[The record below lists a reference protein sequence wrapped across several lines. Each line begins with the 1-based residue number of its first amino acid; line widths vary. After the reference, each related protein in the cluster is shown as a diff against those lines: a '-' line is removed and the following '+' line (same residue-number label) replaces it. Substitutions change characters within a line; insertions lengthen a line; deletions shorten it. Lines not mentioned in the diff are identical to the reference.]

1 MVNDSGSEQV
11 NNELLQDAKMEKI
24 DDSSNIE
31 QIKRKYKDLYGID
44 VEVEYN
50 EENNVYLIIKEDD
63 KIAFATDSLDKEL
76 DRLKN
81 IEENNQRSGRGG
93 YLPSPPS
100 IGERRQERAL
110 DAEEVKIFMFFSS
123 MISVIGELDAMAS
136 MPMDCNTSYADCLS
150 GELRT
155 YYDGLGDNT
164 KAALKA
170 LANSISGISGATNK
184 SLILYDNTSKEDLK
198 DLEDL
203 INTIYDESDMEVLYN
218 NFMDQDI
225 GDTPMSYDE
234 YSYIFDNMGELF
246 DGSYQDI
253 LDRFKDNLAL
263 GYQDFLRNTVPS
275 TFNNLIENS
284 YLRISDED
292 IGSKAYLEGLDKYKN
307 SFALKVLGDF
317 DLNSVGTKD
326 SNIPSY
332 LWEKAENNYDKALLV
347 LSYNS
352 TFDSKFE
359 QNIKDSIQYACQ
371 ENNLR
376 VINDAQFEIDIG
388 RAIQSFK
395 MLDDYFNRDFDNEF
409 KNKTPENK
417 IKEIIEETKKI
428 RDGFLFEDYIVSR
441 FSMNDLDIYS
451 DGYVDKSKLWI
462 ESLKK
467 FGYLDNLSQE
477 YTEEDLYNNTFNYEF
492 LTNVSIN
499 KGAEN
504 VYQLMEE
511 YYSRYYEERG
521 FDDYEEQAK
530 KLVKR
535 NFQERGLGSYFTSAN
550 ISAKILQNIDV
561 SYNRMVNDK
570 VTLDASKAQF
580 KLGLLE
586 NIDTSDITDAD
597 IIDAKKLLGADAAYL
612 TDWQIKGY
620 YKIYKTDKER
630 AASLLDDT
638 LYNTIMDGRG
648 YKSASDAYTL
658 MGGNPQKEI
667 MEQIIHNEIIS
678 DIWGKTSGFIYTGLQ
693 GFTDGVIGSVSN
705 VLDARYA
712 DGKMDEYDYY
722 LMHLQNMLSAGGAHN
737 EILKLTYNL
746 SSSVGNMA
754 PALALSA
761 FVSPAAMSAWIFAST
776 VGSEREKTLRSG
788 EGESVASWVNAA
800 AKGLLAVSTEKFLG
814 ALKGYGG
821 KADDLL
827 GIFKSDNTFIQG
839 LMGTTFGKKFAL
851 GLSNSV
857 NETIEELVEN
867 FGGYGIDFLTGK
879 NIDWQNIPQ
888 ETWETVYMTMLTTPF
903 INKMGDGFRNNKH
916 SVINKMNTYNFN
928 GFNVEYSPAELLQ
941 FTDGV
946 GKVDKQGFFKY
957 LMENKRFK
965 NIKNSIKRL
974 FGINQTN
981 SFDINS
987 NNDVNNEYVDIRR
1000 IINGIMSKNNCS
1012 RIEATKILEAAIM
1025 QNNFNFITRNGNAR
1039 DIASKYTYNQLNE
1052 MLLSLKNLNLL
1063 GDQYDLFS
1071 IITRKN
1077 DDSTY
1082 KKPSELFRAIGE
1094 TSDTTYGVN
1103 QSGLLYLTSVIDEN
1117 GNVLSASQAMK
1128 KIQDCQ
1134 NKGLPLPH
1142 FRRRA
1147 SKEYDSVKNFLVDNY
1162 GMSKSDA
1169 SILLT
1174 SVDDKGACSYASVAN
1189 EIFTSFIGKEQE
1201 FQKKFGFSMYDSKTN
1216 KPNYNQLLADLYLN
1230 YNTDDY
1236 GGKLLTTDTHGN
1248 VVVDKRLLS
1257 SKLDP
1262 LGRHILD
1269 ASNQMYL
1276 STTKG
1281 KDVDRINRYLGM
1293 KGIEYKSSVLKE
1305 YNNYKD
1311 NQKITSLAKKIQNG
1325 LKNGK
1330 SYSMGVYSYGSDIH
1344 FISTDGS
1351 MHNDS
1356 TRTWNEGGGHSV
1368 FISNVSDDGIIVA
1381 SWGHEFLIP
1390 FNDLKNQNAMWLI
1403 TESDIVVK

>member
-1 MVNDSGSEQV
+1 MVNDSS
-11 NNELLQDAKMEKI
+11 DIK
-24 DDSSNIE
+24 
-31 QIKRKYKDLYGID
+31 QIKSKYKDLYNID
-44 VEVEYN
+44 VKVEYD
-50 EENNVYLIIKEDD
+50 EEHNVYLIETEDN
-63 KIAFATDSLDKEL
+63 KIIYATDSLDKEL
-76 DRLKN
+76 DRLN
-81 IEENNQRSGRGG
+81 TIEESNQRSSGGG
-93 YLPSPPS
+93 YLNTPQS
-100 IGERRQERAL
+100 IGERRKERAL
-110 DAEEVKIFMFFSS
+110 NADEVQIYMFFSS

-136 MPMDCNTSYADCLS
+136 MPLSCNTSYADCLS

-170 LANSISGISGATNK
+170 LANSISGISGATTQ
-184 SLILYDNTSKEDLK
+184 SLILYDNTSKEDFNDLK
-198 DLEDL
+198 DL
-203 INTIYDESDMEVLYN
+203 INELYNQSDMEVLYN

-234 YSYIFDNMGELF
+234 YAYIFDNMGELF

-253 LDRFKDNLAL
+253 LDRFKSNLAL

-275 TFNNLIENS
+275 TLDNIVENT
-284 YLRISDED
+284 YLRISEED
-292 IGSKAYLEGLDKYKN
+292 IGSKAYLEGLEKYKN

-317 DLNSVGTKD
+317 DLNSVGTED
-326 SNIPSY
+326 SNIPAY
-332 LWEKAENNYDKALLV
+332 LWTNDTSDYDKALLV
-347 LSYNS
+347 LSYNNDNFS
-352 TFDSKFE
+352 NSYQDNFI
-359 QNIKDSIQYACQ
+359 NVLKDSA
-371 ENNLR
+371 EDNNLNADYIENHSHL
-376 VINDAQFEIDIG
+376 INKSFNILEKTNNFYLKDFDKEYGNLGPQEKLKKIIKEYDELLNDDSDIG
-388 RAIQSFK
+388 ISKDVLYRNMSASAG
-395 MLDDYFNRDFDNEF
+395 NESGEAWE
-409 KNKTPENK
+409 KT
-417 IKEIIEETKKI
+417 
-428 RDGFLFEDYIVSR
+428 
-441 FSMNDLDIYS
+441 
-451 DGYVDKSKLWI
+451 
-462 ESLKK
+462 LKD
-467 FGYLDNLSQE
+467 FGYLDKIE
-477 YTEEDLYNNTFNYEF
+477 GKYDTDVLYKETFTNEF
-492 LTNVSIN
+492 IG
-499 KGAEN
+499 KIIEN
-504 VYQLMEE
+504 EGQDKVYQVLRSYYRNYGLDE
-511 YYSRYYEERG
+511 YEVEY
-521 FDDYEEQAK
+521 
-530 KLVKR
+530 KLNSIFREMDPYLINTVMNYNINVNLR
-535 NFQERGLGSYFTSAN
+535 NNLGITYN
-550 ISAKILQNIDV
+550 QLVQDKI
-561 SYNRMVNDK
+561 
-570 VTLDASKAQF
+570 TLDASKAQF
-580 KLGLLE
+580 KMGLLE
-586 NIDTSDITDAD
+586 NLDTGDITDAD

-620 YKIYKTDKER
+620 YKLYKNDQER
-630 AASLLDDT
+630 ANELLKDT

-648 YKSASDAYTL
+648 YVHAQNVYNGMTGEDQKRLLNKLTHDA
-658 MGGNPQKEI
+658 MF
-667 MEQIIHNEIIS
+667 S

-693 GFTDGVIGSVSN
+693 GFTDGLGNSIRN
-705 VLDARYA
+705 VADLFAA
-712 DGKMDEYDYY
+712 DGKMDENDYY

-737 EILKLTYNL
+737 EILKLTYNA

-754 PALALSA
+754 PAMALSA
-761 FVSPAAMSAWIFAST
+761 FVSPLAMSAWILASET
-776 VGSEREKTLRSG
+776 GSHREQALRNGEDNDFSTFMNSAAHGLIAVGTER
-788 EGESVASWVNAA
+788 
-800 AKGLLAVSTEKFLG
+800 FLG
-814 ALKGYGG
+814 ALNGYGA
-821 KADDLL
+821 KSDDLL
-827 GIFKSDNTFIQG
+827 KIFNSDNSFITKF
-839 LMGTTFGKKFAL
+839 METTFGKNFAL

-857 NETIEELVEN
+857 NETIQELTEN
-867 FGGYGIDFLTGK
+867 ALGHGIDFLAGK

-888 ETWETVYMTMLTTPF
+888 ETWETIYMTMLTTPF
-903 INKMGDGFRNNKH
+903 INKMGEGFRNNKH
-916 SVINKMNTYNFN
+916 SLINKMNTYNFN
-928 GFNVEYSPAELLQ
+928 GFNVEYSQAELLQ
-941 FTDGV
+941 FTDGA

-974 FGINQTN
+974 FGINQTTN
-981 SFDINS
+981 FDINS
-987 NNDVNNEYVDIRR
+987 NNVVNNEYVDIRR

-1012 RIEATKILEAAIM
+1012 RIEATKILEAAITEH
-1025 QNNFNFITRNGNAR
+1025 NFNFITRNGNAR
-1039 DIASKYTYNQLNE
+1039 EIASKYTYNQLNE

-1063 GDQYDLFS
+1063 GEQYDLFS
-1071 IITRKN
+1071 VITRKN

-1147 SKEYDSVKNFLVDNY
+1147 SQEYDSVKNFLVDNY

-1356 TRTWNEGGGHSV
+1356 TRTWNEGDGHSV

-1390 FNDLKNQNAMWLI
+1390 FNDLKNQKAMWLI